1 MKWRSK
7 RKRFV
12 KNFLQTY
19 NITTNTMPYVL
30 RKYKKTRKYRVC
42 KKGTRKCFS
51 KKPMSKTR
59 ARKQLAAI
67 IIHSD
72 GK

>member
-1 MKWRSK
+1 
-7 RKRFV
+7 
-12 KNFLQTY
+12 
-19 NITTNTMPYVL
+19 MPYVL
-30 RKYKKTRKYRVC
+30 RKYKKTRKDRVC